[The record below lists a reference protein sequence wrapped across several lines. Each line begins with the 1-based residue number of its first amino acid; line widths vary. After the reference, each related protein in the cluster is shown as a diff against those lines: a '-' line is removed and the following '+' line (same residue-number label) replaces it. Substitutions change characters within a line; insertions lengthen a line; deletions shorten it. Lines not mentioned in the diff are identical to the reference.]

1 MVEKTDSTH
10 KKKGGG
16 VSIDRKELYAA
27 ACVYA
32 VVHQQP
38 VRVYV
43 DNVAKPAT
51 EYAFMGIYSRENTP
65 KGFRFY
71 YDVRLEEAE
80 RELCQQPIKS

>member
-1 MVEKTDSTH
+1 M
-10 KKKGGG
+10 
-16 VSIDRKELYAA
+16 SINRKELYAA

-43 DNVAKPAT
+43 DNVEMPFDPAT
-51 EYAFMGIYSRENTP
+51 EYAFMGLYSSEDTP

>member
-1 MVEKTDSTH
+1 MSF
-10 KKKGGG
+10 
-16 VSIDRKELYAA
+16 DRKELYAA

-43 DNVAKPAT
+43 DNVSKPNT
-51 EYAFMGIYSRENTP
+51 ECAFMGFYSSEDTP

-71 YDVRLEEAE
+71 YDVGLEEAE
-80 RELCQQPIKS
+80 KELCQQPIKRW

>member
-1 MVEKTDSTH
+1 M
-10 KKKGGG
+10 
-16 VSIDRKELYAA
+16 SIDRKELYAA